1 MALGA
6 GTGSEANL
14 RAMRLTFILP
24 ALDEA
29 AGLMATLSPLQPLRA
44 QGHEVI
50 LVDGGSRDGT
60 PDLAAPWVDRVLTA
74 PWGRARQ
81 MNTGAAVAQGEAL
94 VFLHA
99 DTRLPADAVA
109 LIQAAL
115 RQRLWGRFDVL
126 IAGRPWVLKV
136 VALLMNLRSRLTGI
150 ATGDQ
155 AIFVRREVFI
165 AVGGFPDQP
174 LMEDIALSRRLKRL
188 GPTACLW
195 QRVLTSGRRWESQG
209 PWRTILLMWRLRF
222 DYWRGVPAESLAV
235 RYRLPAQTEAVTR
248 LAARQTEVQ
257 VEGRA
262 ARPADGRFQGMETAA
277 GPAEGRLQGTE
288 TADGPA
294 AGPTAMPAA
303 EPAAGPAARQVDVQ
317 VDGQAASP
325 SDERRSQ

>member
-1 MALGA
+1 
-6 GTGSEANL
+6 
-14 RAMRLTFILP
+14 MRITFILP

-29 AGLMATLSPLQPLRA
+29 TGLMATLSPLQPLRA
-44 QGHEVI
+44 QGHEII

-60 PDLAAPWVDRVLTA
+60 PDLAAPWVDQVLTT
-74 PWGRARQ
+74 PRGRARQ
-81 MNTGAAVAQGEAL
+81 MNAGADVAQGEAL

-115 RQRLWGRFDVL
+115 RRRLWGRFDVL

-155 AIFVRREVFI
+155 AIFVRREVFT

-174 LMEDIALSRRLKRL
+174 LMEDIALSHRLKRR
-188 GPTACLW
+188 GPPACLR

-222 DYWRGVPAESLAV
+222 DYWRGVPAEALAA
-235 RYRLPAQTEAVTR
+235 RYHLPAQTEAGAKLV
-248 LAARQTEVQ
+248 ARQAEVR

-262 ARPADGRFQGMETAA
+262 AR
-277 GPAEGRLQGTE
+277 PAEGRLQGTE
-288 TADGPA
+288 TAAGPA
-294 AGPTAMPAA
+294 AGPPARPAA
-303 EPAAGPAARQVDVQ
+303 EPAARPAARQVDVQ
-317 VDGQAASP
+317 VDGQAGSP
-325 SDERRSQ
+325 SDEPCQR